1 MHGPPGMLRRSEGYG
16 ASMNQQLRT
25 RLPTPRGPV
34 SHQVAQTLAQTDVG
48 DVPVPP
54 PSGAVLTDGDAQLA
68 LWMLYELSYRGFESV
83 ADDREWDPDLIRVR
97 RDLEDRFECE
107 LREAAAPLVVTVAD
121 LDDVG
126 DQILAMAQ
134 RAPGVSLSSYL
145 RRDATREQIIDFLRE
160 RSVQQLKESDPQS
173 FLLPRL
179 EGSVKVALAEIQY
192 DEYGAGD
199 PARLHQSMFAE
210 ALGAAGLDPAYG
222 AYVDDVSA
230 VSLASAN
237 VMSLFCLNRRLRGA
251 GVGHFAAF
259 EASSSVPSR
268 RVSAGIARVGLPPA
282 TSAYFDEHV
291 EADAVHEQVAARDI
305 CGGLTA
311 LEPDLH
317 TDVLFGAA
325 AALHLDALS
334 AAELMERWADDNA
347 LMEREAAS

>member
-1 MHGPPGMLRRSEGYG
+1 M
-16 ASMNQQLRT
+16 
-25 RLPTPRGPV
+25 RLPGATGPI
-34 SHQVAQTLAQTDVG
+34 SHRVASALRNGVAWSGQSAVPDGSVTTSHDAQTT
-48 DVPVPP
+48 
-54 PSGAVLTDGDAQLA
+54 
-68 LWMLYELSYRGFESV
+68 LWMLYELAYRGFDDV
-83 ADDREWDPDLIRVR
+83 PGDREWDPELIRVR
-97 RDLEDRFECE
+97 RELEDRFETE
-107 LREAAAPLVVTVAD
+107 LREAAAPLVGTVAD

-134 RAPGVSLSSYL
+134 GASGVGLSSYL
-145 RRDATREQIIDFLRE
+145 RRDATRAQLIDFLRE

-179 EGSVKVALAEIQY
+179 EGPVKVALAEIQY

-210 ALGAAGLDPAYG
+210 ALAAAGLDRAYG

-251 GVGHFAAF
+251 AVGHFAAF

-268 RVSAGIARVGLPPA
+268 RVSAGIARVGLPA
-282 TSAYFDEHV
+282 AASAYFDEHV

-305 CGGLTA
+305 CGGLVE
-311 LEPDLH
+311 LEPDRH
-317 TDVLFGAA
+317 ADVLFGAA